1 MDTPQHQFEKL
12 LCSLQFLEY
21 KNVPYHF
28 RNLRQCALCH
38 KYEILKNW
46 EQNWEKRGVPKYSFH
61 PVLCRLLFIIWKN
74 TPTLIFGS
82 IFCSVMPWQS
92 AIKTTAKS
100 NRKLCKEDTSKKLQL
115 HQWFLLLRKI
125 TIFLIFSIK
134 YTDVRQEVLTSLIT
148 EWWVICS
155 LLSASLSL

>member
-1 MDTPQHQFEKL
+1 MV
-12 LCSLQFLEY
+12 EY
-21 KNVPYHF
+21 ICF
-28 RNLRQCALCH
+28 G
-38 KYEILKNW
+38 I
-46 EQNWEKRGVPKYSFH
+46 
-61 PVLCRLLFIIWKN
+61 LCRLLFIIWKN

-148 EWWVICS
+148 EWWVIGWYLRQKVFSFRISNSNCVKS
-155 LLSASLSL
+155 YLRVGYIALLQKQDECL